1 MPPAQSLQPLQQFWR
16 HPELPFLEGRR
27 ASGSLSC
34 YAPHTHAGFSIGI
47 VDAGQSVFSL
57 ADHSQAIVP
66 GDVVLV
72 RAGDVHCCNPADLQC
87 WSYRMFHIDQPWLAA
102 LLDETPA
109 TRALL
114 ASMRSQVLRSAQAV
128 RLLDRLT
135 QALEHPDAELQA
147 DVITCLHEIM
157 LLCAEACQ
165 RDTATGIDNDDGLQ
179 RAHQHLQANCRQRIA
194 LDELAAIAGMGRYQ
208 LIRQFRRRYGLTPHA
223 LQLDMKINQ
232 ARTLLQQGASAAD
245 AAYDTGFADQSHF
258 HRAFKSRVA
267 VTPLQYTRR

>member
-1 MPPAQSLQPLQQFWR
+1 MTHPQPSQQFWR

-27 ASGSLSC
+27 ATGSLSC

-72 RAGDVHCCNPADLQC
+72 RAGDVHCCNPDDLQC
-87 WSYRMFHIDQPWLAA
+87 WSYRMFHIDQPGLAA
-102 LLDETPA
+102 LLAETPA
-109 TRALL
+109 TRDLL
-114 ASMRSQVLRSAQAV
+114 AGMRSQVLRSAQAV

-135 QALEHPDAELQA
+135 QALEQPDAELQA
-147 DVITCLHEIM
+147 EVITCLHEIM
-157 LLCAEACQ
+157 LLCGENCL
-165 RDTATGIDNDDGLQ
+165 RDTATTADDDGLQ
-179 RAHQHLQANCRQRIA
+179 RAHRYLQMHCRQRIA
-194 LDELAAIAGMGRYQ
+194 LDELATIAGMGRYQ

-245 AAYDTGFADQSHF
+245 TAYDTGFADQSQF